1 MSKGGGGGGSSGTVN
16 TTVEP
21 PEYAKPFLEYGLAQ
35 AKDRYTSEMPSYYPF
50 STTVGFSPESEL
62 ALNMTRDRALAGSS
76 LVNNAQNYIGNI
88 AQTGG
93 GLGLG
98 ANIFQRASTG
108 GYQNEAMPMARNM
121 LGGADFGEVM
131 GRTRNMLGGADLGL
145 SLDRTRDMLGG
156 ANFDEVLDYT
166 RSTARGDMLNS
177 NPYLQGAIDRA
188 IDPVKDKIQSQF
200 AMSGRYGS
208 GANQD
213 VLAKSLGG
221 IASDIAYGDYQRERQ
236 NQLNAQQQLGNLAQQ
251 QFANQ
256 TGAIGALSGLQQQ
269 QFANQR
275 GALGDLSNL
284 QQQQFANQSGALG
297 ALGNLSQADIQR
309 RLAGGSALSAMDT
322 ARMARQLEGT
332 KLAPQFAELD
342 YRDAQRLAQ
351 VGSARESDAMSQLQ
365 DNINRFNYEQ
375 NIDDQK
381 LRNYM
386 ALISGGTVGSNTIQP
401 VFRNQGA
408 SALGGA
414 LGGAQLAS
422 LINPSYA
429 GMGAIGGGLLG
440 LI

>member
-21 PEYAKPFLEYGLAQ
+21 PEYAKPFLEYGLAE

-98 ANIFQRASTG
+98 SNIFQRASTG

-131 GRTRNMLGGADLGL
+131 GRTRNMLGGA
-145 SLDRTRDMLGG
+145 
-156 ANFDEVLDYT
+156 NFDEVLDYT
-166 RSTARGDMLNS
+166 RATARGDMLGS

-256 TGAIGALSGLQQQ
+256 SGAIGALG
-269 QFANQR
+269 
-275 GALGDLSNL
+275 NL
-284 QQQQFANQSGALG
+284 QQQQFANQSGALS

-309 RLAGGSALSAMDT
+309 QLAGGSALSAMDT
-322 ARMARQLEGT
+322 ARMARQLEGA
-332 KLAPQFAELD
+332 KLSPTFADLD

-351 VGSARESDAMSQLQ
+351 VGSARESDAMASLQ
-365 DNINRFNYEQ
+365 DNINRYNYEQ

-414 LGGAQLAS
+414 LGGSQLAS

>member
-21 PEYAKPFLEYGLAQ
+21 PEYAKPFLEYGLAE

-131 GRTRNMLGGADLGL
+131 GRTRNMLGGA
-145 SLDRTRDMLGG
+145 
-156 ANFDEVLDYT
+156 NFDEVLDYT
-166 RSTARGDMLNS
+166 RATARGDMLGS

-213 VLAKSLGG
+213 VLAKSLGDV
-221 IASDIAYGDYQRERQ
+221 ASNIAYGDYQRERQ

-256 TGAIGALSGLQQQ
+256 SGAIGALG
-269 QFANQR
+269 
-275 GALGDLSNL
+275 NL

-351 VGSARESDAMSQLQ
+351 VGSARESDAMAQLQ

-414 LGGAQLAS
+414 LGGSQLAQLAGF
-422 LINPSYA
+422 NPMY
-429 GMGAIGGGLLG
+429 GAIGGGLLG
-440 LI
+440 LL